1 MFYETHPLWQT
12 CNLVVNIGTPTYIF
26 HFFHFVILA
35 NSLLIDAICYGRIL
49 NYMRANRVRVTV
61 IATTRIE
68 RSKSYNIVTAPSS
81 FLIWMVIIVSMI
93 PSSIMLIKSID
104 TLGMS
109 PSFP

>member
-1 MFYETHPLWQT
+1 MCPLLTMFYETHPLWQT

-61 IATTRIE
+61 IATTRIGGFPIE
-68 RSKSYNIVTAPSS
+68 IETQLSKLF
-81 FLIWMVIIVSMI
+81 FL
-93 PSSIMLIKSID
+93 
-104 TLGMS
+104 
-109 PSFP
+109 